1 MTVKTQL
8 DIEEV
13 VKKIVNGYNPEKI
26 ILFGSYVWGKP
37 NKHSDYDLLII
48 KEDKN
53 NFFEDQSR
61 IRQLVGR
68 KAAIDVLIYTPNEI
82 SDRLK
87 LGDFF
92 VSNIINKGKILYEK

>member
-1 MTVKTQL
+1 MTIKTQL

-26 ILFGSYVWGKP
+26 ILFGSYVWGEP
-37 NKHSDYDLLII
+37 DEHSDYDLLII

-53 NFFEDQSR
+53 NFFEDQSK
-61 IRQLVGR
+61 IRRLVGR
-68 KAAIDVLIYTPNEI
+68 KAAIDVLIYTPDEI
-82 SDRLK
+82 SNRLK

-92 VSNIINKGKILYEK
+92 VSNIISKGKILYEK